1 MLEQEAHVR
10 GEGAEE
16 CKKNSELKHRLV
28 FREKS
33 GTESGVLPPPLVRAI
48 G

>member
-10 GEGAEE
+10 GKGAEE
-16 CKKNSELKHRLV
+16 GKKNSELKHRLE

-33 GTESGVLPPPLVRAI
+33 GTKRAVFSPHR
-48 G
+48 